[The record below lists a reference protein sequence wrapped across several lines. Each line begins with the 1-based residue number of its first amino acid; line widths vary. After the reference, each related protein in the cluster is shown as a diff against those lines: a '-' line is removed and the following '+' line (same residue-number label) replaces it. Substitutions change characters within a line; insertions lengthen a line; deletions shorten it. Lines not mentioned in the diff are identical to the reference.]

1 MSFSSFSFCGE
12 GWGEKKCGGGWEGG
26 WILKRYLQ
34 VWTLQWGVSQF
45 NKFWGHTSTPP
56 SPPSFENLNIF
67 CKKKKTGYQG
77 WTLKVHD
84 PFTPPFVETLH
95 YGQDPVRYIEDINQY
110 DVPDL

>member
-1 MSFSSFSFCGE
+1 VGR
-12 GWGEKKCGGGWEGG
+12 GGEKRNVGGGGRGG
-26 WILKRYLQ
+26 GFLRGIFRFGHSNGGCHNLISFGDTLPHHQVLLRLKI
-34 VWTLQWGVSQF
+34 S
-45 NKFWGHTSTPP
+45 
-56 SPPSFENLNIF
+56 IF
-67 CKKKKTGYQG
+67 FVKKKKTGYQG